1 MSSLEERIQAIR
13 DKRGAQAAPRVS
25 LEDRLASIRARRTD
39 APTDPLASIDKSEES
54 QSLSQRINA
63 PQIKT
68 PVDPDSFD
76 STIGRSVDQM
86 QASLGGAVEAGG
98 EIVGSQFL
106 QDAGADYRKQQLDEA
121 SQYGTPSISS
131 YKQVDFSDPEQVG
144 TYLKQMGLSSVPG
157 LVSGITTSV
166 AGAKAGGAIG
176 GPRGAVAG
184 GILGALTSALPLNI
198 GEVQNAIKQIDPEA
212 KSPWSA
218 VLGGTAMSALDVVGL
233 TSIAKPLVKTFGKD
247 IAYQALKEQGVSKE
261 VALGAV
267 KGALV
272 EAPTEAIQTAI
283 SANAAAGGTN
293 TDVDVEKLIEDM
305 INSSVGGT
313 VGGSAMGGAVSGYA
327 ATRNNDMIENTASEG
342 PQFAE
347 GRTKPLNMAQRAWDA
362 LGSSSTALLEPLARV
377 SPSMEGVIRKLRPD
391 MTGEKA
397 TDATVFEDA
406 DLMVGKWTS
415 KMEEGLRGKDIDQA
429 LEDYL
434 NSVQTP
440 ESRVIEETL
449 GDVLNTAK
457 VDGGLDVGQVSNYL
471 PTRLDPQKIIDR
483 RAEFLADIAP
493 YVRNPDAAVDN
504 WIVESTANKGNSV
517 PKIDRAIQMGPMGT
531 WEAAPQYQRKG
542 DPESFRYK
550 FAQGTVPPEFGHL
563 EKARSFA
570 SVPQAILQKYT
581 KEQSTGEVMTAIR
594 DYFEGAA
601 HRVAFAK
608 AFGANG
614 EKLNFQIAAAV
625 KEAQQAGYSPTS
637 QEVDHLYNLMD
648 AYNGMYNRIQTEG
661 LQTAIGVASTIA
673 TMKALPI
680 TILSSL
686 VEVAVP
692 AIRGDIK
699 SALLEIGPTIA
710 QVSRDSIRG
719 VFKSIPRNEHALFAA
734 QANITLKA
742 SLSIASERLGANV
755 FSRGQAKALK
765 WYFLGNGLTL
775 WTHALSVY
783 ATKVGDRIF
792 NDNLRQLSSGLPVTS
807 AKGARLANQLRS
819 MGVPVYT
826 NADAK
831 AIYDP
836 QTFAQRQTSDS
847 LRVLA
852 MRRFKDQTILQPN
865 VADTP
870 LWMSNGHL
878 QVFALLNRYPAAF
891 GNIILPAL
899 GRKASTSWA
908 GSRSNAMAGAT
919 GALFLLGFMLAVG
932 SMQDELKQIAK
943 NGEVDYDDQRTD
955 AQRFL
960 DILNTTV
967 TPLQVSKA
975 LDFVSAPRYGRS
987 GVDTAAGPV
996 VGMATDAIEVGY
1008 RQFDA
1013 ISDASKE
1020 PSEGAIWKY
1029 LYMQTPLQAYKPGRE
1044 AAAEIE
1050 IFD

>member
-13 DKRGAQAAPRVS
+13 DKRGAQAAPRAS
-25 LEDRLASIRARRTD
+25 LEDRLAAIRARRTE
-39 APTDPLASIDKSEES
+39 APAGSQPVEPAPLP
-54 QSLSQRINA
+54 LSQRVA
-63 PQIKT
+63 LAEERP
-68 PVDPDSFD
+68 PVDPDAVS
-76 STIGRSVDQM
+76 STVGRAVDTM
-86 QASLGGAVEAGG
+86 QANVGGAIEAGG

-106 QDAGADYRKQQLDEA
+106 QDAGAAYRKEQLEEA
-121 SQYGTPSISS
+121 SQYGTPTISS

-144 TYLKQMGLSSVPG
+144 LYLKQMGLSSVPG
-157 LVSGITTSV
+157 LATGITTSV
-166 AGAKAGGAIG
+166 AGAKAGGAVG
-176 GPRGAVAG
+176 GPRGAVVG
-184 GILGALTSALPLNI
+184 GILGALTTALPLNI
-198 GEVQNAIKQIDPEA
+198 GEVQNAIKEIDPEA

-218 VLGGTAMSALDVVGL
+218 VLGGTAMSTLDVVGL
-233 TSIAKPLVKTFGKD
+233 TSIAKPLIKTFGKD
-247 IAYQALKEQGVSKE
+247 IAYQALREQGVAKE

-267 KGALV
+267 KGAIV
-272 EAPTEAIQTAI
+272 EAPTSAAQTGI
-283 SANAAAGGTN
+283 SALAAANGTDTN
-293 TDVDVEKLIEDM
+293 VNIEKLVEDM
-305 INSSVGGT
+305 INSA
-313 VGGSAMGGAVSGYA
+313 VGGSVAGGVMGSAVSGYA
-327 ATRNNDMIENTASEG
+327 ATRNNDMVQDTAVEG
-342 PQFAE
+342 PRFAD

-397 TDATVFEDA
+397 TGATVFEDA
-406 DLMVGKWTS
+406 DLMVGKWTTA
-415 KMEEGLRGKDIDQA
+415 MQEGLRGKDIDQA
-429 LEDYL
+429 LNDYL
-434 NSVQTP
+434 DGNNTP
-440 ESRVIEETL
+440 EARVIADTL
-449 GDVLNTAK
+449 GDVLNVAK
-457 VDGGLDVGQVSNYL
+457 TEGGLDIGQIANYL
-471 PTRLDPQKIIDR
+471 PTRLDPQQVIDR

-493 YVRNPDAAVDN
+493 YVKDPNAALDN
-504 WIVESTANKGNSV
+504 WILEATADRSNGV
-517 PKIDRAIQMGPMGT
+517 PKVDRAVQMGPMGT
-531 WEAAPQYQRKG
+531 WESAPQYQRKG

-563 EKARSFA
+563 EKARSFGT
-570 SVPQAILQKYT
+570 VPQKVLQKYT
-581 KEQSTGEVMTAIR
+581 KEQSTGEIMTSLR

-608 AFGANG
+608 AFGSNG

-625 KEAQQAGYSPTS
+625 KEAQQAGYNPTK
-637 QEVDHLYNLMD
+637 QEIDHLYNLMD
-648 AYNGMYNRIQTEG
+648 AYNGMFNRIQTEG
-661 LQTAIGVASTIA
+661 LQTAIGLGSTIA
-673 TMKALPI
+673 TMKALPL

-686 VEVAVP
+686 VEVATP

-699 SALLEIGPTIA
+699 SALLEVAPTIA
-710 QVSRDSIRG
+710 QVARDSVRG
-719 VFKSIPRNEHALFAA
+719 IFKSIPRNEHSLFAA
-734 QANITLKA
+734 QANITLQA
-742 SLSIASERLGANV
+742 SLNIASERLGTNV
-755 FSRGQAKALK
+755 FSRGQAKVLK

-775 WTHALSVY
+775 WTHALGTY
-783 ATKVGDRIF
+783 ATRVGDRIF
-792 NDNLRQLSSGLPVTS
+792 NDNLRQLSAGLPVTS

-836 QTFAQRQTSDS
+836 TTFAERQVADS
-847 LRVLA
+847 FRVLA

-899 GRKASTSWA
+899 MRKASPSWA
-908 GSRSNAMAGAT
+908 GSRSNAMAGAA
-919 GALFLLGFMLAVG
+919 GALFLLGFMLSVG
-932 SMQDELKQIAK
+932 ALQDEMRQIAK
-943 NGEVDYDDQRTD
+943 NGEVDYEDKRTD
-955 AQRFL
+955 EQRYL
-960 DILNTTV
+960 DIINTTV

-996 VGMATDAIEVGY
+996 IGMVTDLTTIVNN
-1008 RQFDA
+1008 
-1013 ISDASKE
+1013 

-1044 AAAEIE
+1044 AAAELE
-1050 IFD
+1050 MFD

>member
-13 DKRGAQAAPRVS
+13 DKRGGQAAPREP
-25 LEDRLASIRARRTD
+25 LEDRLAAIRARRTEAPAESLDTRVD
-39 APTDPLASIDKSEES
+39 AAQPQALSERVAASQTRVAE
-54 QSLSQRINA
+54 
-63 PQIKT
+63 
-68 PVDPDSFD
+68 PVDPDSFN
-76 STIGRSVDQM
+76 STVGRAVDTM
-86 QASLGGAVEAGG
+86 QANVGGAIEAGG

-106 QDAGADYRKQQLDEA
+106 QDAGATYRKEQLEEA
-121 SQYGTPSISS
+121 SQYGTPTISS

-144 TYLKQMGLSSVPG
+144 LYLKQMGLSSVPG
-157 LVSGITTSV
+157 LATGITTSV
-166 AGAKAGGAIG
+166 AGAKAGGAVG
-176 GPRGAVAG
+176 GPRGAVVG
-184 GILGALTSALPLNI
+184 GILGALTTALPLNI
-198 GEVQNAIKQIDPEA
+198 GEVQNAIKEIDPEA

-247 IAYQALKEQGVSKE
+247 IAYQALREQGVAKE

-267 KGALV
+267 KGAIV
-272 EAPTEAIQTAI
+272 EAPTSAAQTGI
-283 SANAAAGGTN
+283 SALAAANGTDTN
-293 TDVDVEKLIEDM
+293 VNIEKLVEDM
-305 INSSVGGT
+305 INSA
-313 VGGSAMGGAVSGYA
+313 VGGSVAGGAMGGAVSGYA
-327 ATRNNDMIENTASEG
+327 ATRNNDMVQDTAVEG

-347 GRTKPLNMAQRAWDA
+347 GRTKPLNMAQRAWDT

-397 TDATVFEDA
+397 TGATVFEDA
-406 DLMVGKWTS
+406 DLMVGKWTTA
-415 KMEEGLRGKDIDQA
+415 MQEGLRGKDIDQA
-429 LEDYL
+429 LNDYL
-434 NSVQTP
+434 DGNNTP
-440 ESRVIEETL
+440 EARVIADTL
-449 GDVLNTAK
+449 GDVLNVAK
-457 VDGGLDVGQVSNYL
+457 TEGGLDIGQIANYL
-471 PTRLDPQKIIDR
+471 PTRLDPQQVIDR

-493 YVRNPDAAVDN
+493 YVKDPNAALDN
-504 WIVESTANKGNSV
+504 WILEATADRGNSV
-517 PKIDRAIQMGPMGT
+517 PKVDRAVQMGPMGT
-531 WEAAPQYQRKG
+531 WESAPQYQRKG

-550 FAQGTVPPEFGHL
+550 FSQGTVPPEFGHL
-563 EKARSFA
+563 EKARSFGA
-570 SVPQAILQKYT
+570 VPQKVLQKYT
-581 KEQSTGEVMTAIR
+581 KEQSTGEIMTSLR

-608 AFGANG
+608 AFGSNG

-625 KEAQQAGYSPTS
+625 KEAQQAGYNPTK
-637 QEVDHLYNLMD
+637 QEIDHLYNLMD

-661 LQTAIGVASTIA
+661 LQTAIGLGSTIA
-673 TMKALPI
+673 TMKALPL

-686 VEVAVP
+686 VEVATP

-699 SALLEIGPTIA
+699 SALLEVAPTIA
-710 QVSRDSIRG
+710 QVARDSVRG
-719 VFKSIPRNEHALFAA
+719 IFKNIPRNEHALFAA
-734 QANITLKA
+734 QANITLQA
-742 SLSIASERLGANV
+742 SLNLASERLGTNV

-775 WTHALSVY
+775 WTHALSTY
-783 ATKVGDRIF
+783 STKVADRIF
-792 NDNLRQLSSGLPVTS
+792 HDNLRQLSAGLPVTS

-836 QTFAQRQTSDS
+836 QTFSERQVADS
-847 LRVLA
+847 FRVLA

-870 LWMSNGHL
+870 LWMSSGHL

-899 GRKASTSWA
+899 FRKASPSWA
-908 GSRSNAMAGAT
+908 GSRSNAMAGAA
-919 GALFLLGFMLAVG
+919 GALFLLGFMLSVG
-932 SMQDELKQIAK
+932 ALQDEMKQIAK
-943 NGEVDYDDQRTD
+943 NGEVDYEDKRTD
-955 AQRFL
+955 EQRYL
-960 DILNTTV
+960 DIINTTV

-996 VGMATDAIEVGY
+996 IGMVTDLTTIVNN
-1008 RQFDA
+1008 
-1013 ISDASKE
+1013 

-1044 AAAEIE
+1044 AAAELE
-1050 IFD
+1050 MFD